1 MKYVVF
7 CICRT
12 IKMLISNW
20 PLKLKFSQFLQAG
33 KTCQLLLTFLPK
45 VTRWSRFLSLF
56 FWKLSRRLSCLERT
70 TVLSDGDT
78 ERAREILSSPN
89 AVDFMSSE
97 ESEDEAVEGK
107 GPKPRKIRKLAWER
121 SKLKN
126 IKAKLDEAYLEGLN
140 EKQRRTSAR
149 ISRSGEAISARPR
162 PANGPRWAI
171 RYE

>member
-1 MKYVVF
+1 M
-7 CICRT
+7 
-12 IKMLISNW
+12 
-20 PLKLKFSQFLQAG
+20 
-33 KTCQLLLTFLPK
+33 
-45 VTRWSRFLSLF
+45 
-56 FWKLSRRLSCLERT
+56 ERT

-89 AVDFMSSE
+89 TVDFMSSE

>member
-1 MKYVVF
+1 M
-7 CICRT
+7 
-12 IKMLISNW
+12 
-20 PLKLKFSQFLQAG
+20 
-33 KTCQLLLTFLPK
+33 
-45 VTRWSRFLSLF
+45 
-56 FWKLSRRLSCLERT
+56 ERT

-97 ESEDEAVEGK
+97 ESENEAVECK

-149 ISRSGEAISARPR
+149 ISRSGEISARPR

>member
-1 MKYVVF
+1 M
-7 CICRT
+7 
-12 IKMLISNW
+12 
-20 PLKLKFSQFLQAG
+20 
-33 KTCQLLLTFLPK
+33 
-45 VTRWSRFLSLF
+45 
-56 FWKLSRRLSCLERT
+56 ERT

-97 ESEDEAVEGK
+97 ESEDEAVQSK
-107 GPKPRKIRKLAWER
+107 GPKPRNIRKLAWER

-149 ISRSGEAISARPR
+149 ISRSGEAISARSR